1 MSMLA
6 GKVALVTGAGQGVGR
21 GIALA
26 LAKAGA
32 SVLVSGRTEA
42 KLTAV
47 CAEIEAAGAKAAPIT
62 CDVADLEAIKRTV
75 EEAVAKFGGLDILVN
90 NAYDGAFGPLLGLT
104 DEGFQKGF
112 VVGPFATFRFMVAA
126 HPHIKARGGGAI
138 VNLATSAAV
147 RWDMSNYGAY
157 AAAKEGVRALTRA
170 GACEWGV
177 DGIRVNT
184 ICPLANSPALD
195 AWAKYRPEEA
205 EAFFATVPL
214 KRIGDCEVDIGAAV
228 VFLVSPAAQYLTGAT
243 IPLDGGQARF
253 G

>member
-1 MSMLA
+1 MSVLA
-6 GKVALVTGAGQGVGR
+6 GKIAMVTGAGQGVGR

-32 SVLVSGRTEA
+32 SLLVVGRTEM
-42 KLTAV
+42 KLLAV
-47 CAEIEAAGAKAAPIT
+47 CAEIEAAGARAAPLL
-62 CDVADLEAIKRTV
+62 CDVSDTEAIKRTV
-75 EEAVAKFGGLDILVN
+75 EAAAVKFGGLDILVN
-90 NAYDGAFGPLLGLT
+90 NAYDGAFGPLLSLS

-112 VVGPFATFRFMVAA
+112 VAGPFATFRFMVAA
-126 HPHIKARGGGAI
+126 HPHLKARGGGSI

-147 RWDMSNYGAY
+147 RWDLSNYGAY
-157 AAAKEGVRALTRA
+157 AAAKEAVRALTRA

-184 ICPLANSPALD
+184 ICPLANSPALE
-195 AWAKYRPEEA
+195 AWAKHRPEEA

-214 KRIGDCEVDIGAAV
+214 HRIGDCEADIGAAV
-228 VFLVSPAAQYLTGAT
+228 VFIVSPAAAYLTGAT

>member
-1 MSMLA
+1 MDVLS

-32 SVLVSGRTEA
+32 AVVVTGRTLAKVEA
-42 KLTAV
+42 VTR
-47 CAEIEAAGAKAAPIT
+47 EIEAAGGRAVAIA
-62 CDVADLEAIKRTV
+62 CDVSKIEDIHRTV
-75 EEAVAKFGGLDILVN
+75 VESVERLGGIDILVN
-90 NAYDGAFGPLLGLT
+90 NAYDGAFGPLLSLS
-104 DEGFQKGF
+104 DQDFQKGF
-112 VVGPFATFRFMVAA
+112 VNAPFATFRFMVAV
-126 HPHIKARGGGAI
+126 HPHMKARGGGNI
-138 VNLATSAAV
+138 INLATSAAV
-147 RWDMSNYGAY
+147 RWDMSGYGAY

-170 GACEWGV
+170 AAAEWGA
-177 DGIRVNT
+177 DAIRVNT

-214 KRIGDCEVDIGAAV
+214 RRIGDCETDVGAVA
-228 VFLVSPAAQYLTGAT
+228 VFLASSASAYITGAT
-243 IPLDGGQARF
+243 LPVDGGQARF

>member
-1 MSMLA
+1 MDILS

-32 SVLVSGRTEA
+32 AVAATGRTLSKLEA
-42 KLTAV
+42 V
-47 CAEIEAAGAKAAPIT
+47 VQEIEGAGGRAFALA
-62 CDVADLEAIKRTV
+62 CDVCDAEQIKNAVDTTV
-75 EEAVAKFGGLDILVN
+75 SRLGGLDILVN
-90 NAYDGAFGPLLGLT
+90 NAYDGAFGPLLSLS
-104 DEGFQKGF
+104 DEAFQKGF
-112 VVGPFATFRFMVAA
+112 VAGPFATFRFMTAA
-126 HPHIKARGGGAI
+126 YPHLKARGGGAI
-138 VNLATSAAV
+138 INLATSAAV
-147 RWDMSNYGAY
+147 RWEMSNYGAY

-170 GACEWGV
+170 AAAEWGG

-205 EAFFATVPL
+205 QAFFATVPL
-214 KRIGDCEVDIGAAV
+214 RRIGDCEADVGAAAV
-228 VFLVSPAAQYLTGAT
+228 YLASPASGYITGVT
-243 IPLDGGQARF
+243 LPVDGGQARF

>member
-1 MSMLA
+1 MNELN

-32 SVLVSGRTEA
+32 AVAVTGRTSSKVEA
-42 KLTAV
+42 VTQ
-47 CAEIEAAGAKAAPIT
+47 EIEAAGGKAAAIT
-62 CDVADLEAIKRTV
+62 CDVSKLEDIRRTIDEV
-75 EEAVAKFGGLDILVN
+75 VGHFGGLDILVN
-90 NAYDGAFGPLLGLT
+90 NAYDGAFGPLLSLS
-104 DEGFQKGF
+104 DEDFQKGF
-112 VVGPFATFRFMVAA
+112 INAPFATFRFMVAA
-126 HPHIKARGGGAI
+126 HPHLKARGGGVI
-138 VNLATSAAV
+138 INLATSAAV
-147 RWDMSNYGAY
+147 RWDMSGYGAY
-157 AAAKEGVRALTRA
+157 GAAKEGVRALTRA
-170 GACEWGV
+170 AAGEWGV

-214 KRIGDCEVDIGAAV
+214 RRIGDCEADVGAVA
-228 VFLVSPAAQYLTGAT
+228 VFLSSDASAYVTGAT
-243 IPLDGGQARF
+243 VPVDGGQARF